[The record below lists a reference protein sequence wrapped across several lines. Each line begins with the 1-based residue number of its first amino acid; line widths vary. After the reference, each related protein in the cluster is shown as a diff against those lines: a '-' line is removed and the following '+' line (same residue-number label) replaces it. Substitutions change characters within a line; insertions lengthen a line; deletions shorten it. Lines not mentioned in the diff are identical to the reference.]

1 MKLLY
6 FILSGWVLSF
16 LPQQILAQIYL
27 PAVFT
32 DHMVLQRDMPVKL
45 WGKAG
50 KGETVNLYFN
60 KQQVTVH
67 ANETGQWEAEF
78 KPMTWGGPF
87 DLKIEAAG
95 HKKIVHDILIGD
107 VWVCS
112 GQSNMEFPVK
122 GWSQVNNAD
131 EEIANANYPNIRL
144 FTVERNTSFI
154 PEQEVKGGQWLP
166 CNSDNIPSFS
176 AVAYFFGRKINADT
190 KIPIGLI
197 STNWGGTNVQAWTS
211 FEAIAKQPTY
221 QHFDFEK
228 TKKLLM
234 QQSSRKAAYEKAL
247 KEDAGSREQ
256 WYKNTDL
263 QDWKII
269 NMPSLWESSAIGNT
283 DGIVWFKKKFVIT
296 NELPIRKARLSLGAI
311 DDADSTYINGKLVG
325 ADKSW
330 DKDRVY
336 TVDASLL
343 HKGDNTITIKM
354 IDNSAQGGMS
364 GKQEQLFIEV
374 DNTKIPLSGEW
385 LYKPSVLSSKY
396 QLLDSGPNGFPSQ
409 LFNAMIA
416 PLLRLKIKGAI
427 WYQGEAN
434 TGEAERYENLFPA
447 MIADWRQQW
456 GYDFPFLWVQLANY
470 LAKKTEPGES
480 EWAELRNAQHQTLAV
495 PNTAEAVIADLGEA
509 NDIHPRNKQDVGLRL
524 AMAAEKLVYGKK
536 VVASGP
542 TLASFQIENGR
553 IILNFYNLGDGLMA
567 KNNHLT
573 GFAIAGADKKFVWA
587 KATIKGNKIIVESS
601 EVPHPEAVRYAWAD
615 NPDLSLYNKNG
626 FPASPFRTDKWPLV
640 TKDKKLY

>member
-1 MKLLY
+1 
-6 FILSGWVLSF
+6 
-16 LPQQILAQIYL
+16 
-27 PAVFT
+27 
-32 DHMVLQRDMPVKL
+32 
-45 WGKAG
+45 
-50 KGETVNLYFN
+50 
-60 KQQVTVH
+60 
-67 ANETGQWEAEF
+67 
-78 KPMTWGGPF
+78 
-87 DLKIEAAG
+87 
-95 HKKIVHDILIGD
+95 
-107 VWVCS
+107 
-112 GQSNMEFPVK
+112 
-122 GWSQVNNAD
+122 
-131 EEIANANYPNIRL
+131 
-144 FTVERNTSFI
+144 
-154 PEQEVKGGQWLP
+154 
-166 CNSDNIPSFS
+166 
-176 AVAYFFGRKINADT
+176 
-190 KIPIGLI
+190 
-197 STNWGGTNVQAWTS
+197 
-211 FEAIAKQPTY
+211 
-221 QHFDFEK
+221 
-228 TKKLLM
+228 M

-364 GKQEQLFIEV
+364 GKPEQLFIEV